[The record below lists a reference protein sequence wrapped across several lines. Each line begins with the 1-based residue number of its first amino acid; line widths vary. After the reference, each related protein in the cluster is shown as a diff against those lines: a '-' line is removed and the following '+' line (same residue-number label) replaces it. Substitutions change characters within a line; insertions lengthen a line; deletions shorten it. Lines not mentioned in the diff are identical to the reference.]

1 MHISAIIKALYYNE
15 FTAALNIKAG
25 DQLYLKNEDIG
36 YTKRFLQRRKYM
48 ETVLIISYIISM
60 ILMVGFIYC
69 VYREKYWVFE
79 FVNKIKKPI
88 QQLVYVLLMLISSY
102 AYICFSL
109 LIEANFN
116 AVICAVLLLLLIW
129 AMDYLFSLCFKKSD
143 LGISEKKRYIFMAYV
158 GACISGFIIAS
169 RDASKLALEIPN
181 MTISVLIGA
190 YVPFTLLLEDGK
202 KGKVELQSM
211 KEEWEEKYKK
221 TFRERKAKD
230 ILSVLLF
237 AMVYGVLLGVALS
250 PAQNIIN
257 DIASGIG
264 MGMATVVVAF
274 VGLVEVKN
282 RLTKR
287 KNKREDADQEKSGTE

>member
-1 MHISAIIKALYYNE
+1 
-15 FTAALNIKAG
+15 
-25 DQLYLKNEDIG
+25 
-36 YTKRFLQRRKYM
+36 M
-48 ETVLIISYIISM
+48 ERVLIISYIISM

-181 MTISVLIGA
+181 ITISVLIGA

-202 KGKVELQSM
+202 KGKVEFQNM
-211 KEEWEEKYKK
+211 KEEWKEKYKK
-221 TFRERKAKD
+221 PFREHKYKD
-230 ILSVLLF
+230 ILSALLI
-237 AMVYGVLLGVALS
+237 AILYGGLLGVTVS
-250 PAQNIIN
+250 PAKSIIN
-257 DIASGIG
+257 DITSGIG
-264 MGMATVVVAF
+264 MGMVTVVIIF
-274 VGLVEVKN
+274 VGLLEIKN
-282 RLTKR
+282 RLSKR
-287 KNKREDADQEKSGTE
+287 KYKRDEADQEKTDAE

>member
-1 MHISAIIKALYYNE
+1 
-15 FTAALNIKAG
+15 
-25 DQLYLKNEDIG
+25 
-36 YTKRFLQRRKYM
+36 M
-48 ETVLIISYIISM
+48 ERVLIISYIISM

-181 MTISVLIGA
+181 ITISVLIGA

-221 TFRERKAKD
+221 TFRERKVKD

-282 RLTKR
+282 RLMKR
-287 KNKREDADQEKSGTE
+287 KNKKRRRRSREIRYRVEEGKTARSILPELFQMYLTRLDVDAI

>member
-1 MHISAIIKALYYNE
+1 
-15 FTAALNIKAG
+15 
-25 DQLYLKNEDIG
+25 
-36 YTKRFLQRRKYM
+36 M
-48 ETVLIISYIISM
+48 ERVLIISYIISM
-60 ILMVGFIYC
+60 ILTAGFIYC
-69 VYREKYWVFE
+69 IYREKYWVFK
-79 FVNKIKKPI
+79 FVNRKKKPI
-88 QQLVYVLLMLISSY
+88 QQLVYVFLMLLSSY

-109 LIEANFN
+109 LIKADFN

-129 AMDYLFSLCFKKSD
+129 AMDYLFSLCFKKND

-169 RDASKLALEIPN
+169 RDASKMALEIPN
-181 MTISVLIGA
+181 ITISVLIGA

-221 TFRERKAKD
+221 TFRERKVKD
-230 ILSVLLF
+230 ILSALLF
-237 AMVYGVLLGVALS
+237 AMVYGVLLVGALS

-287 KNKREDADQEKSGTE
+287 RNKREDADQEKSDTE

>member
-1 MHISAIIKALYYNE
+1 MKILAISKE
-15 FTAALNIKAG
+15 
-25 DQLYLKNEDIG
+25 
-36 YTKRFLQRRKYM
+36 KYM
-48 ETVLIISYIISM
+48 ERVLIISYIISM

-181 MTISVLIGA
+181 ITISVLIGV

>member
-1 MHISAIIKALYYNE
+1 
-15 FTAALNIKAG
+15 
-25 DQLYLKNEDIG
+25 
-36 YTKRFLQRRKYM
+36 M
-48 ETVLIISYIISM
+48 ERVLIISYIISM

-129 AMDYLFSLCFKKSD
+129 AMDYLFSLCFKKND

-169 RDASKLALEIPN
+169 HDASKMALEIPN
-181 MTISVLIGA
+181 ITISVLIGA

-221 TFRERKAKD
+221 TFRERKVKD
-230 ILSVLLF
+230 ILSALLF
-237 AMVYGVLLGVALS
+237 AMVYGVLLVGALS

-287 KNKREDADQEKSGTE
+287 RNKREDADQEKSDTE

>member
-1 MHISAIIKALYYNE
+1 M
-15 FTAALNIKAG
+15 
-25 DQLYLKNEDIG
+25 
-36 YTKRFLQRRKYM
+36 
-48 ETVLIISYIISM
+48 
-60 ILMVGFIYC
+60 
-69 VYREKYWVFE
+69 
-79 FVNKIKKPI
+79 
-88 QQLVYVLLMLISSY
+88 
-102 AYICFSL
+102 
-109 LIEANFN
+109 
-116 AVICAVLLLLLIW
+116 ICAVLLLLLIW
-129 AMDYLFSLCFKKSD
+129 AMDYLFSLCFKKND

-169 RDASKLALEIPN
+169 RDASKMALEIPN
-181 MTISVLIGA
+181 ITISVLIGA

-221 TFRERKAKD
+221 TFRERKVKD
-230 ILSVLLF
+230 ILSALLF
-237 AMVYGVLLGVALS
+237 AMVYGVLLVGALS

-287 KNKREDADQEKSGTE
+287 RNKREDADQEKSGTE

>member
-1 MHISAIIKALYYNE
+1 MKCVISVLGKDRSGIVAAVSVALAECGANIDDISQTILGDMFSMTMLTTLDTEKA
-15 FTAALNIKAG
+15 
-25 DQLYLKNEDIG
+25 D
-36 YTKRFLQRRKYM
+36 
-48 ETVLIISYIISM
+48 
-60 ILMVGFIYC
+60 
-69 VYREKYWVFE
+69 
-79 FVNKIKKPI
+79 
-88 QQLVYVLLMLISSY
+88 
-102 AYICFSL
+102 
-109 LIEANFN
+109 FN

-129 AMDYLFSLCFKKSD
+129 AMDYLFSLCFKKND

-169 RDASKLALEIPN
+169 RDASKMALEIPN
-181 MTISVLIGA
+181 ITISVLIGA

-221 TFRERKAKD
+221 TFRERKVKD
-230 ILSVLLF
+230 ILSALLF
-237 AMVYGVLLGVALS
+237 AMVYGVLLVGALS

-287 KNKREDADQEKSGTE
+287 RNKREDADQEKSDTE

>member
-1 MHISAIIKALYYNE
+1 MRVVYDYPVSKGNHNLAMLKGRFIQPSEFADKIIQGFESA
-15 FTAALNIKAG
+15 
-25 DQLYLKNEDIG
+25 YLG
-36 YTKRFLQRRKYM
+36 AM
-48 ETVLIISYIISM
+48 ENTETLLRI
-60 ILMVGFIYC
+60 
-69 VYREKYWVFE
+69 
-79 FVNKIKKPI
+79 I
-88 QQLVYVLLMLISSY
+88 QQYGELEVRYLIRNTQQYAIVLSSSY

-109 LIEANFN
+109 LIKADFN

-129 AMDYLFSLCFKKSD
+129 AMDYLFSLCFKKND

-169 RDASKLALEIPN
+169 RDASKMALEIPN
-181 MTISVLIGA
+181 ITISVLIGA

-221 TFRERKAKD
+221 TFRERKVKD
-230 ILSVLLF
+230 ILSALLF
-237 AMVYGVLLGVALS
+237 AMVYGVLLVGALS

-287 KNKREDADQEKSGTE
+287 RNKREDADQEKSDTE

>member
-1 MHISAIIKALYYNE
+1 
-15 FTAALNIKAG
+15 
-25 DQLYLKNEDIG
+25 
-36 YTKRFLQRRKYM
+36 M
-48 ETVLIISYIISM
+48 ERVLIISYIISM

-181 MTISVLIGA
+181 ITISVLIGA
-190 YVPFTLLLEDGK
+190 YVPFTVYGVLLVGALSPAQNIIND
-202 KGKVELQSM
+202 
-211 KEEWEEKYKK
+211 EEKYKK

-257 DIASGIG
+257 DITSGIG

-287 KNKREDADQEKSGTE
+287 KNKREDADQEKSDTE

>member
-1 MHISAIIKALYYNE
+1 
-15 FTAALNIKAG
+15 
-25 DQLYLKNEDIG
+25 
-36 YTKRFLQRRKYM
+36 M
-48 ETVLIISYIISM
+48 ERVLIISYIISM

-181 MTISVLIGA
+181 ITISVLIGA

-202 KGKVELQSM
+202 IVIV
-211 KEEWEEKYKK
+211 
-221 TFRERKAKD
+221 D
-230 ILSVLLF
+230 
-237 AMVYGVLLGVALS
+237 
-250 PAQNIIN
+250 
-257 DIASGIG
+257 
-264 MGMATVVVAF
+264 
-274 VGLVEVKN
+274 
-282 RLTKR
+282 
-287 KNKREDADQEKSGTE
+287 

>member
-1 MHISAIIKALYYNE
+1 MLYEYKFYRVPLETKAQGSNVDCKDDFYMV
-15 FTAALNIKAG
+15 K
-25 DQLYLKNEDIG
+25 D
-36 YTKRFLQRRKYM
+36 FL
-48 ETVLIISYIISM
+48 LSM
-60 ILMVGFIYC
+60 TDNDWKFKQIV
-69 VYREKYWVFE
+69 
-79 FVNKIKKPI
+79 
-88 QQLVYVLLMLISSY
+88 
-102 AYICFSL
+102 
-109 LIEANFN
+109 NFN

-181 MTISVLIGA
+181 ITISVLIGA

>member
-1 MHISAIIKALYYNE
+1 MHGYDVKILDFFADPIKKEQYKKILEE
-15 FTAALNIKAG
+15 FNP
-25 DQLYLKNEDIG
+25 DVIG
-36 YTKRFLQRRKYM
+36 YSVYTRTVPFLRR
-48 ETVLIISYIISM
+48 
-60 ILMVGFIYC
+60 MV
-69 VYREKYWVFE
+69 E
-79 FVNKIKKPI
+79 
-88 QQLVYVLLMLISSY
+88 
-102 AYICFSL
+102 
-109 LIEANFN
+109 
-116 AVICAVLLLLLIW
+116 LLLLLIW

-181 MTISVLIGA
+181 ITISVLIGA